1 MSTTV
6 EGDGPCPQHL
16 GEVPA
21 AWWIS
26 TDPCQHVP
34 YSKLRAEPEKTSEGV
49 TSQTERSMCECVW
62 GIITSPNNLKQS
74 GVSMGKISF

>member
-1 MSTTV
+1 MSTTA
-6 EGDGPCPQHL
+6 EGDVPYPWHL

-26 TDPCQHVP
+26 TDLCQHVSS
-34 YSKLRAEPEKTSEGV
+34 SKLRAEPQKPSEGL
-49 TSQTERSMCECVW
+49 TSQMKSSMCECVW

-74 GVSMGKISF
+74 RVSMGKSYF